1 MKRFFNEFSGFLK
14 QGNMIEIATGLL
26 LATAFNNLVLSFS
39 NAFILPIIDK
49 LLAKTPETT
58 STVRI
63 AGINFQYGEFLTS
76 LISFI
81 IVGFV
86 LFMVAKGYNKLVANT
101 KKKEQE
107 DNLVIETELSLLKDI
122 KEILEKDRP

>member
-1 MKRFFNEFSGFLK
+1 MKKFFSEFSEFLK

-49 LLAKTPETT
+49 LLAKTPETA

-86 LFMVAKGYNKLVANT
+86 LFMVAKGYNKLVAKT